1 MKTEKVEK
9 PVTNFHD
16 KNKYVIYIRN
26 LKKAL
31 NQQLILKK
39 VHGGLNL
46 IKTLI
51 DMNTKLR

>member
-39 VHGGLNL
+39 VHVGLNL

>member
-9 PVTNFHD
+9 PVTNFRD